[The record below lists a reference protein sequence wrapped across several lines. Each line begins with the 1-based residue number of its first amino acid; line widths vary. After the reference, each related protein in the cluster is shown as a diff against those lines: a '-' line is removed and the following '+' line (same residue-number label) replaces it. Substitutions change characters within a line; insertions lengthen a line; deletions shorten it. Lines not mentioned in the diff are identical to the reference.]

1 MAFKHKFIVLTLFL
15 ASQVLSAQEQFSVY
29 FETNK
34 SVLNSNEITL
44 LEQWIS
50 KNPKVKIVALNGFTD
65 KDGAS
70 ELNDSLAQKRVDFI
84 YNRIFNTIA
93 IRSDFKTINFG
104 EKHIQKLDKAKNR
117 RVDIFY
123 LLEKDILRENEILG
137 ISEII
142 VVQKPKL
149 EIRYPDTFQVQNP
162 NGTISEFTLD
172 VDFMQ
177 KVNKAIPGE
186 KLQIENL
193 NFQFNTFAVTNE
205 SRGKLYELL
214 LVLMKNP
221 KLKIEIQ
228 GHICCNSSAKESLS
242 TQRAKAVKEFLK
254 SQGIESNRVTYQGFG
269 SSQPLF
275 ALPEKNENERAA
287 NRRVEILII
296 ENQ

>member
-1 MAFKHKFIVLTLFL
+1 MYKHNFSIFILFL

-34 SVLNSNEITL
+34 YVLNSNELTSF
-44 LEQWIS
+44 EQWIS
-50 KNPKVKIVALNGFTD
+50 KNPKVKIIAMKGFTD

-84 YNRIFNTIA
+84 YNRIFNKIA

-104 EKHIQKLDKAKNR
+104 EKHIQKQDKAKNR
-117 RVDIFY
+117 RVDVFY
-123 LLEKDILRENEILG
+123 LLEKDVPRENEILG
-137 ISEII
+137 ITEII
-142 VVQKPKL
+142 VVEKPKP

-172 VDFMQ
+172 VEFMQ
-177 KVNKAIPGE
+177 KVSTANPGE

-221 KLKIEIQ
+221 KLKLEIQ

-254 SQGIESNRVTYQGFG
+254 SQGIESSRVTYQGFG
-269 SSQPLF
+269 SSKPIYTI
-275 ALPEKNENERAA
+275 PEKNELQRAA
-287 NRRVEILII
+287 NRRVEVLIL
-296 ENQ
+296 EK

>member
-1 MAFKHKFIVLTLFL
+1 MAHKHMFIVLILFL

-50 KNPKVKIVALNGFTD
+50 KNPKVKILALKGFTD

-84 YNRIFNTIA
+84 YNRIFKTIA
-93 IRSDFKTINFG
+93 IRSDFKTINLG

-117 RVDIFY
+117 RVDILY

-137 ISEII
+137 ITEII
-142 VVQKPKL
+142 VVQKPKP
-149 EIRYPDTFQVQNP
+149 EIQYPDTFQVQNP

-177 KVNKAIPGE
+177 KVSKAIPGE

-287 NRRVEILII
+287 NRRVEILIV